1 MHRPGEDY
9 DRIDRLARN
18 ILIDYGITRFPLD
31 MFDLCKKMGFIVVPY
46 SSYEKN
52 EEALQLLL
60 KKSKD
65 GFYFPAC
72 NGMPPQII
80 YNDKYGD
87 HLTPARIQSTL
98 GHEIKHIL
106 EEDTT
111 DEEDDLCDH
120 FARYL
125 RCPIP
130 IVIHLGLSTEM
141 ELISYFQISSTQAQ
155 ITLSSVWNR
164 TCTYGNQIFPDEKE
178 LLETFID
185 TSSNK

>member
-1 MHRPGEDY
+1 M
-9 DRIDRLARN
+9 
-18 ILIDYGITRFPLD
+18 
-31 MFDLCKKMGFIVVPY
+31 
-46 SSYEKN
+46 
-52 EEALQLLL
+52 LLL
-60 KKSKD
+60 INLIGHESL
-65 GFYFPAC
+65 GIC
-72 NGMPPQII
+72 V

-98 GHEIKHIL
+98 GHEIKHII

-141 ELISYFQISSTQAQ
+141 ELISYFQISVSQARN
-155 ITLSSVWNR
+155 TLSSLRNR
-164 TCTYGNQIFPDEKE
+164 HRIYGNEIFQDEQE
-178 LLETFID
+178 LVDLFMSATEQE
-185 TSSNK
+185 

>member
-52 EEALQLLL
+52 EEAVQLLL

-65 GFYFPAC
+65 GFYLPAC

-125 RCPIP
+125 R
-130 IVIHLGLSTEM
+130 
-141 ELISYFQISSTQAQ
+141 
-155 ITLSSVWNR
+155 
-164 TCTYGNQIFPDEKE
+164 
-178 LLETFID
+178 
-185 TSSNK
+185 